1 MFADVPNI
9 SRNCPVRD
17 LSPRRYSW
25 DNMGMEEMIKTLRR
39 IGLPDKEI
47 ERIKTY
53 YRNDLDGLRSYVLY
67 MRALFDDYHEYM
79 A

>member
-1 MFADVPNI
+1 
-9 SRNCPVRD
+9 
-17 LSPRRYSW
+17 
-25 DNMGMEEMIKTLRR
+25 MIKTLRR
-39 IGLPDKEI
+39 IGLPGEEI
-47 ERIKTY
+47 ERIKAY